1 MALVQEC
8 ANVIESFERTVREAA
23 FPEMSLVAKTRRRI
37 DSIATVRGICYDMCV
52 LVIYIYL

>member
-23 FPEMSLVAKTRRRI
+23 FPEMSLDWK
-37 DSIATVRGICYDMCV
+37 G
-52 LVIYIYL
+52 